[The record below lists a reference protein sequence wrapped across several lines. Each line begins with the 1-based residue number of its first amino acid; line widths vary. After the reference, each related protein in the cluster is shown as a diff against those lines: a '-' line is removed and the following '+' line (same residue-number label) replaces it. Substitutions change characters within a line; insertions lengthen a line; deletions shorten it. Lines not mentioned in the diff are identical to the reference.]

1 MSQPEVYDGLLEAN
15 RTDGGFAIHGDPGP
29 IFAALAKA
37 QGAFGE
43 ILRTKTN
50 PFFQSKYADFAD
62 VLSATIP
69 HLSANGLTLLQP
81 LSRAGDVWTVRT
93 ILGHGSG
100 AYLEASATIPAVS
113 DWQKLGSA
121 VTYCRKYQ
129 ASAMLSVAPE
139 QDDDGNDTVADAG
152 HRNVPPAK
160 ERSRPTPPPVEVKRA
175 EQTAPRLVVPVAP
188 VAQDDTPVVDGAPTA
203 ESRAALRDATLAL
216 GFTKEFSREWC
227 MKLIG
232 VHPKD
237 IATETQVQTLLADI
251 AVRRQAAQ

>member
-1 MSQPEVYDGLLEAN
+1 MSLPEADGLLEAIS
-15 RTDGGFAIHGDPGP
+15 TDGGFAIHGDPGP

-43 ILRTKTN
+43 ILRTRTN
-50 PFFQSKYADFAD
+50 PYFGSKYADFAD

-93 ILGHGSG
+93 ILGHGGG

-175 EQTAPRLVVPVAP
+175 EQTAPHLVVPVAP
-188 VAQDDTPVVDGAPTA
+188 VDLPPVEEGAPTA

-227 MKLIG
+227 MRLIG

-237 IATETQVQTLLADI
+237 IATEKQVQALLADI
-251 AVRRQAAQ
+251 AIRRQTAQ